1 MFLSRTLTGSINKI
15 ILWVV
20 FPVVGIV
27 MVIWSLCPPWI
38 LLGHTQLLS
47 VGMKADLD
55 CEPVSGLHCRAGSV
69 KD

>member
-1 MFLSRTLTGSINKI
+1 MFPAWTLTGSINKI

-20 FPVVGIV
+20 FPVMGMVI
-27 MVIWSLCPPWI
+27 VIWSLCPPWI

-47 VGMKADLD
+47 VSMRADLD
-55 CEPVSGLHCRAGSV
+55 CGPVSGLHCRAGSV